1 MSTCTVQIYA
11 TQNLEEMQNYY
22 FENFNLE
29 EQVISNTNF
38 HNPKKLKYYL
48 FKTNYSGFKK
58 DLLAIK
64 LQY

>member
-38 HNPKKLKYYL
+38 HNPKKLK
-48 FKTNYSGFKK
+48 
-58 DLLAIK
+58 
-64 LQY
+64 